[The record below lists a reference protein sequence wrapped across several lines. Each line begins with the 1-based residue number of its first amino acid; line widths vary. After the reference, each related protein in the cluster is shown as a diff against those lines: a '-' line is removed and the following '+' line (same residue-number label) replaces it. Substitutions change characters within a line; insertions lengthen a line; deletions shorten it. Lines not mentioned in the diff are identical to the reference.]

1 LNAALRIL
9 KGRPLLIA
17 DVWHGLVGDSRER
30 VSKEFDHLLMREVMR
45 SELIRVQSLI
55 VVTAALAII
64 VTLVHIFVPDAVQR
78 IWRGGASP
86 NSLYPVLIGFILFE
100 LWIYRVI
107 SHYLALDRDMP
118 VYRRYIGAFVETSLP
133 TFVLALQIE
142 SMGPVRALGFV
153 MPLVYF
159 IFVILSTLRLD
170 FWLSTFTGFVAA
182 SELLFMALHYRPEIN
197 PDPEPEIYY
206 HVARSVMILLCGVL
220 AGAVGVQLRRGFA
233 ASILAAT
240 ARDRV
245 TSLFGQHVSPQ
256 VVERLLLEGASTESD
271 IRKVAVMFVDFR
283 SFTAGARSRSPQ
295 DVVDRLDGA
304 FAVLVEILDRHG
316 GIVNKFLGDGFLALF
331 GAPFEAEDPAHR
343 AVGAAREMLAAME
356 RINSGSSWPLRIGI
370 GIHFGEVVAGNIGS
384 PRRKEYTVIGDTVN
398 FASRLEAL
406 NKDFH
411 SQLLISSSVRDELG
425 KDGSDAVSLGE
436 VPIRG
441 YDKPMTIWQLG

>member
-1 LNAALRIL
+1 LQ
-9 KGRPLLIA
+9 IA
-17 DVWHGLVGDSRER
+17 DVWHGLVGGSRER

-45 SELIRVQSLI
+45 SELVRIRTLI
-55 VVTAALAII
+55 GVTIAISAI
-64 VTLVHIFVPDAVQR
+64 VTLVHIFVPEVVQR
-78 IWRGGASP
+78 IWRGGVSP
-86 NSLYPVLIGFILFE
+86 NAIYPILIGFILLE
-100 LWIYRVI
+100 LWIYRAI
-107 SHYLALDRDMP
+107 SHHLKLDRDIS
-118 VYRRYIGAFVETSLP
+118 VYRRYVGAFIETSLP

-153 MPLVYF
+153 VPLVYF

-182 SELLFMALHYRPEIN
+182 SELFYIAMYYRPAIN

-206 HVARSVMILLCGVL
+206 HLARSFMLLMCGVL
-220 AGAVGVQLRRGFA
+220 AGAVGVQLRRGFT

-256 VVERLLLEGASTESD
+256 VVERLLLEGTSTESD

-283 SFTAGARSRSPQ
+283 SFTAGARTRSPQ

-343 AVGAAREMLAAME
+343 AVAAAREMLAAMS
-356 RINSGSSWPLRIGI
+356 RINSNSSWPLRIGI

-406 NKDFH
+406 NKDFN
-411 SQLLISSSVRDELG
+411 SQLLISSSVHEVLG
-425 KDGSDAVSLGE
+425 KDGQDAVSLGD

-441 YDKPMTIWQLG
+441 YDKPMTVWQLG